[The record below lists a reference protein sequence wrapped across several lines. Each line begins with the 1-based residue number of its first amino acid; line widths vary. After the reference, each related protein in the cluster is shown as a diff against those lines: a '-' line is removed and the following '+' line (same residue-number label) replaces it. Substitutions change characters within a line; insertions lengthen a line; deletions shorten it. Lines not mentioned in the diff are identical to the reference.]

1 MESYF
6 GSRLTNGQA
15 LYLMFVMG
23 RIADSTRTLRH
34 VADGPEADMRISDDE
49 RNTPLRSKP
58 PDLRE
63 PETKRYR
70 GRPPHPTTMRLWQ
83 TAQ

>member
-58 PDLRE
+58 LDL
-63 PETKRYR
+63 PELEAKRYR
-70 GRPPHPTTMRLWQ
+70 GRPPRPPTMRLWQ
-83 TAQ
+83 AAK